1 MAQILLLWLG
11 RSHKYDLH
19 THRRQDYFLAE
30 YVTIYTPPW
39 PLPGNAGLR
48 LFTSPTLNTTNSL
61 GWRVKLQGP
70 LVGRKKQSCFL
81 WNVCTWVK
89 TRSERVPSS
98 VEELYRDMRCVT
110 ARAPSIGA
118 QIWFLSRSLETRK
131 GCIYKP
137 QPCIWLLTSPSL
149 SLIFQGDF
157 FFFFFLSLP

>member
-19 THRRQDYFLAE
+19 THSRQDYFLAE

-39 PLPGNAGLR
+39 PTGLR
-48 LFTSPTLNTTNSL
+48 LFTSPPLNTTNSL

-89 TRSERVPSS
+89 TRSERLPSS
-98 VEELYRDMRCVT
+98 VEELYRHMRCVT
-110 ARAPSIGA
+110 ARAPSVGA

-131 GCIYKP
+131 GWIYKP
-137 QPCIWLLTSPSL
+137 QPCIWLLTSL
-149 SLIFQGDF
+149 SISVPDLPGWF
-157 FFFFFLSLP
+157 FFFSLP